1 MSANKMRWLPA
12 VSITVQPRQPGPD
25 SSAEPCPALHVI
37 AGSGGTIPR
46 HQPGPDGRCRFCH
59 TTTTTTKETQHEQR

>member
-1 MSANKMRWLPA
+1 MNATKMRWLPA
-12 VSITVQPRQPGPD
+12 VLTTVPPRQPGPD

-59 TTTTTTKETQHEQR
+59 TTIPTTKGNTK